1 MIPKT
6 VQLIETEKELLALQE
21 ALVSLQTEFQV
32 QQPAQSTEAS
42 QIALN
47 RQMENVERIQFES
60 LHLEVLLQKE
70 DDATYQGLKTEEQAV
85 FRRCQDLCQSLR
97 HDTKQHTAT
106 LVKVKRAWNAEHT
119 NSVPVTEVGG
129 PLLNDDS
136 VSEHGEMPTLTQVS
150 IYDALREAIKTIL
163 PDIVV
168 IDAENRIRTAGRRLD
183 VMGSQTLFLETEHE
197 VDVFMDYAMFQVKSG
212 GKNIVERHYAVRKQ
226 AYSGDRLIALAALAK
241 ARFSLLTAIRASGDE
256 GVIMHDPLCDE
267 KLLLIDR
274 GLCQIVKK
282 QSNYAVLTHY
292 LRLDDFAMTTGA
304 STPIY
309 LNSNVGHAMQQ
320 TLQPL
325 IAHQQGTL
333 LLDERDRKQ
342 VITELY
348 KMAIHSDAAKAVH
361 SRQLPMHTT

>member
-1 MIPKT
+1 MISKIE
-6 VQLIETEKELLALQE
+6 QLPATEKQLRALQE
-21 ALVSLQTEFQV
+21 ELVCLQAEFQA
-32 QQPAQSTEAS
+32 QQPAQSTDAC

-47 RQMENVERIQFES
+47 RQMENVGRIQFES
-60 LHLEVLLQKE
+60 LHLEVLLRK
-70 DDATYQGLKTEEQAV
+70 DGDTGLNAEEQAALE
-85 FRRCQDLCQSLR
+85 RCQNLCQSLR
-97 HDTKQHTAT
+97 RDAKQHTAT

-119 NSVPVTEVGG
+119 NSVPATEVRE

-136 VSEHGEMPTLTQVS
+136 VSEHGEMATPAQIS
-150 IYDALREAIKTIL
+150 IYDALRETIKTIL

-168 IDAENRIRTAGRRLD
+168 MDAENRIRTAGRRLD
-183 VMGSQTLFLETEHE
+183 VMDSQTLFLETEHE
-197 VDVFMDYAMFQVKSG
+197 MDVFMDYAMFQVKSG
-212 GKNIVERHYAVRKQ
+212 GKTIVERHYAVRKQ

-256 GVIMHDPLCDE
+256 GVIMHDPLRDE
-267 KLLLIDR
+267 QLLFIDR

-304 STPIY
+304 STPIC
-309 LNSNVGHAMQQ
+309 LSSNVGHAMQQ

-325 IAHQQGTL
+325 TAHQQGTM

-342 VITELY
+342 IITELY

-361 SRQLPMHTT
+361 SRQLPMHTA